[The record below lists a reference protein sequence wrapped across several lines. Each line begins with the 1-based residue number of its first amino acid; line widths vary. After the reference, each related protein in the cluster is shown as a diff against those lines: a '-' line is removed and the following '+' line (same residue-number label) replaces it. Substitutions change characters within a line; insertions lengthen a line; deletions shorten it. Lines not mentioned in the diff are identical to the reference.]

1 MRLVW
6 AERKCAHGDS
16 EPIWNEQF
24 GAGQVS
30 SECEW
35 RERPLNGLNAG
46 CAKDISLQ
54 SHVP

>member
-24 GAGQVS
+24 GAGQVP

-35 RERPLNGLNAG
+35 RERA
-46 CAKDISLQ
+46 
-54 SHVP
+54 